1 MEACY
6 RAPTNQDTGTCVYHN
21 NLIKHT
27 SSFTIPSPHLDRKA
41 QFKNGLSTL
50 TSKDMLFTYR
60 TSISYWF
67 SQLPLPVQSSF
78 IFYLMSF
85 VVFLSYYVQAMSM
98 FSLCHCYFPF
108 YCQLVTVKE
117 GNLVGFRVQL
127 IEKERI
133 GREFLWLTQ
142 FIDSGPFRNEL
153 LDTIYWILHTV
164 CTAVMVFRE
173 ITMRFTSFSY

>member
-1 MEACY
+1 MPSLCKYCHIFGTLLLSVYDDHHTDTLRTTMEACY
-6 RAPTNQDTGTCVYHN
+6 QAPTNQDTGTCVYHN

-41 QFKNGLSTL
+41 QFKTGLSTL

-98 FSLCHCYFPF
+98 FSLCHCYFPC

-117 GNLVGFRVQL
+117 GNLVGFFEYNL
-127 IEKERI
+127 
-133 GREFLWLTQ
+133 
-142 FIDSGPFRNEL
+142 
-153 LDTIYWILHTV
+153 
-164 CTAVMVFRE
+164 
-173 ITMRFTSFSY
+173 